1 MFTAVI
7 YLANSSKHILHI
19 LSEICLMLRTRGIRR
34 EEYYKISFI
43 TIIKNVE
50 EHPPEKATT
59 IFEKR
64 GTFNL
69 AIWDRKYFLTD
80 SQKHSLQAK

>member
-1 MFTAVI
+1 
-7 YLANSSKHILHI
+7 
-19 LSEICLMLRTRGIRR
+19 MLRTRETRR
-34 EEYYKISFI
+34 EAYYKISFI
-43 TIIKNVE
+43 SVIANVE
-50 EHPPEKATT
+50 AQPPEKATT

-80 SQKHSLQAK
+80 LQKHSLQAK